1 MKCLIAGFVILIS
14 GILLSIELAQKKTN
28 IKGVFKEV
36 PNIQI
41 YIYPYLI
48 PLGLTIATA
57 GIGEIIQK
65 RGQKRSG
72 KYTSMYFKTPDKSRS
87 FRRFTRS

>member
-28 IKGVFKEV
+28 IKGVSKEV

-48 PLGLTIATA
+48 PLGLTVATA

-72 KYTSMYFKTPDKSRS
+72 KYTSMYYKKPNKAQISKR
-87 FRRFTRS
+87 